1 MRALVTGGMGFI
13 GSTLVDYL
21 INNDIEV
28 FVIDDMS
35 TGKEVNRNS
44 LANYLPIGV
53 DALNPGDALCG
64 MFDNDLDWIFHLAAK
79 TSVQESIE
87 DPKLYNENN
96 VSGLL
101 NMLCLARDIGA
112 TSFVFS
118 SSSAVYGDVAYT
130 PTDETHGTD
139 PMSPYGASKLI
150 GEIYCRNFFKTY
162 GLRSTCLRYFNVY
175 GDRQHSEGSY
185 APVIGKFMDQKNNG
199 LAMTI
204 NGDGEQRRD
213 FVHVNDVVAAN
224 ILAAT
229 SPVKAASRATCIN
242 IGSGVNYSV
251 NQIADMIGG
260 ECINNIEPILEPR
273 ESLAKISYAKDVLG
287 WVPEVSLEDW
297 IGSL

>member
-1 MRALVTGGMGFI
+1 MTGGMGFI

-87 DPKLYNENN
+87 YPKLYNESN
-96 VSGLL
+96 VLGLL

-112 TSFVFS
+112 KSFVFS

-199 LAMTI
+199 LPMTI

-229 SPVKAASRATCIN
+229 TPIKAASRATCIN
-242 IGSGVNYSV
+242 IGSGENYSV
-251 NQIADMIGG
+251 NQIANMIGG
-260 ECINNIEPILEPR
+260 ECINNIEPLLEPR
-273 ESLAKISYAKDVLG
+273 KTLADISSAKSILG

-297 IGSL
+297 IESS